1 SSAGERFV
9 DIEEVGGSIP
19 LGIIPSRNALDVP
32 AFSFCKNT
40 YGSEC
45 QKGSEKMT
53 EKVASLVDADK
64 FFFFKQVL
72 NNINLDIY
80 SGEILGLIGPSG
92 SGKATCI
99 RCLLGMEGLSEGQ
112 SYIFEQKMPHRKTM
126 NKIGYM
132 GQETAL
138 YESLTAHENMTFVG
152 KLKKLKREDLTHE
165 IDKNLELI
173 DLSGARNKFVS
184 QYSGGMKRRLSLAIT
199 LLGQPD
205 IIVLDEPTVGIDPKL
220 RRSIWEQ
227 LRTLRDSE
235 KALVITTHVM
245 AEAEQCDKIALL
257 VNGEIH
263 DYGTPKDLMNKYGVT
278 SIEEVFLNLEVTT

>member
-1 SSAGERFV
+1 
-9 DIEEVGGSIP
+9 
-19 LGIIPSRNALDVP
+19 
-32 AFSFCKNT
+32 
-40 YGSEC
+40 
-45 QKGSEKMT
+45 MT

-80 SGEILGLIGPSG
+80 NGEILGLIGPSG
-92 SGKATCI
+92 SGKTTYI
-99 RCLLGMEGLSEGQ
+99 RCLLGMEELTEGQ

-138 YESLTAHENMTFVG
+138 YESLTAHENMTFFG
-152 KLKKLKREDLTHE
+152 KLKKLKGEELTHE
-165 IDKNLELI
+165 IDKNLELV
-173 DLSGARNKFVS
+173 DLSGARNKIVS
-184 QYSGGMKRRLSLAIT
+184 QFSGGMKRRLSLAIT

-227 LRTLRDSE
+227 LRNLRDSD

-257 VNGEIH
+257 VSGEIH
-263 DYGTPKDLMNKYGVT
+263 DYGTPKDLMNKYEAA

>member
-1 SSAGERFV
+1 
-9 DIEEVGGSIP
+9 
-19 LGIIPSRNALDVP
+19 
-32 AFSFCKNT
+32 
-40 YGSEC
+40 
-45 QKGSEKMT
+45 
-53 EKVASLVDADK
+53 
-64 FFFFKQVL
+64 
-72 NNINLDIY
+72 
-80 SGEILGLIGPSG
+80 
-92 SGKATCI
+92 CI
-99 RCLLGMEGLSEGQ
+99 RCLLGMEVMTEGQ

-138 YESLTAHENMTFVG
+138 YERLTAHENMSYFG
-152 KLKKLKREDLTHE
+152 KLKQIKGEDLTHE
-165 IDKNLELI
+165 IDKNIELV
-173 DLSGARNKFVS
+173 DSSATRTQVVS
-184 QYSGGMKRRLSLAIT
+184 KYSRRKKRRLSLAIT
-199 LLGQPD
+199 LLSQPD

-220 RRSIWEQ
+220 RRSNWEQ